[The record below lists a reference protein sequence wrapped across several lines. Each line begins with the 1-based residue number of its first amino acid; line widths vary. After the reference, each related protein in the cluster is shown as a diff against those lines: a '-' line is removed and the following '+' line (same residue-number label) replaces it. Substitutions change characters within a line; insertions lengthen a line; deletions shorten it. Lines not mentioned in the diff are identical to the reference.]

1 MCNNN
6 LLYQYHIKKFHL
18 QCTIIYFSVS
28 DYKIDFENILYDIF
42 NIFFQ
47 FSLKFIYYV
56 IHKKIYFM
64 HIDIFY

>member
-42 NIFFQ
+42 NIFFN
-47 FSLKFIYYV
+47 FR
-56 IHKKIYFM
+56 
-64 HIDIFY
+64 